1 MATGRAL
8 CLCGAHTCN
17 HTWEAEAREPG
28 SQGQSELQ
36 EALSQSSPYSSLN
49 SPRPVPRMGYA
60 EDSLATYD
68 VTTVRAV
75 WEHNPRGGPEAGS
88 HTSMSG
94 DTPRTGGSHGHTAQS
109 GMKTAHLAGKWAEVG
124 GAIVDVLELPSF
136 PDSSDR
142 KAQLTNQRQRRLPQ
156 EGLKS
161 LPKQIKSAPAWPC
174 SLKKKQGR
182 GRKWL
187 LSLLKNPIKTNL

>member
-28 SQGQSELQ
+28 IQGQSELQ

-49 SPRPVPRMGYA
+49 SPPPPMPRMGYA
-60 EDSLATYD
+60 EDSLATYE

-94 DTPRTGGSHGHTAQS
+94 ETPRTGAR
-109 GMKTAHLAGKWAEVG
+109 M
-124 GAIVDVLELPSF
+124 GARPSQGW
-136 PDSSDR
+136 
-142 KAQLTNQRQRRLPQ
+142 KQR
-156 EGLKS
+156 
-161 LPKQIKSAPAWPC
+161 
-174 SLKKKQGR
+174 
-182 GRKWL
+182 
-187 LSLLKNPIKTNL
+187 T